1 MAEVTKRDDPQ
12 LGDSVTRAKS
22 VPAEEVAV
30 ASEENGNLNDEK
42 KDPSA
47 PAQPA
52 EKKSL
57 WAKTGL
63 SLPLILI
70 MAKYDSRRVA
80 RMFNMLIAI
89 PGEVFLQQL
98 L

>member
-1 MAEVTKRDDPQ
+1 MAEVTKTDDPQ
-12 LGDSVTRAKS
+12 AGDSATRVKS

-30 ASEENGNLNDEK
+30 ASEENGNLNDETK
-42 KDPSA
+42 ATSA
-47 PAQPA
+47 PAKPT

-70 MAKYDSRRVA
+70 MAKYDSCRA
-80 RMFNMLIAI
+80 A
-89 PGEVFLQQL
+89 
-98 L
+98 